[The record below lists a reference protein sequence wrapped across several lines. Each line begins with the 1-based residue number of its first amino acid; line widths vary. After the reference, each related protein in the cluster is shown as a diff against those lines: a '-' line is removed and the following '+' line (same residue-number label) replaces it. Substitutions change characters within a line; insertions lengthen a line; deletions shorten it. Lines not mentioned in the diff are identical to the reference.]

1 MVNRNWRKMIEISPT
16 MSLITV
22 SGNRLNPANQKVTAT
37 VDKEANMSNGLLPR
51 EIPKTN
57 TKRMKEKRWEK
68 IDQANTNQK
77 DSSEQDWQ

>member
-1 MVNRNWRKMIEISPT
+1 MIEISPT

-37 VDKEANMSNGLLPR
+37 VEKEANMNNGLLPR

-57 TKRMKEKRWEK
+57 TRRMKVNR
-68 IDQANTNQK
+68 
-77 DSSEQDWQ
+77 

>member
-1 MVNRNWRKMIEISPT
+1 MIEISPT

-22 SGNRLNPANQKVTAT
+22 SGKRLNPANQKVTAT

-57 TKRMKEKRWEK
+57 TKKMKEKR
-68 IDQANTNQK
+68 
-77 DSSEQDWQ
+77 